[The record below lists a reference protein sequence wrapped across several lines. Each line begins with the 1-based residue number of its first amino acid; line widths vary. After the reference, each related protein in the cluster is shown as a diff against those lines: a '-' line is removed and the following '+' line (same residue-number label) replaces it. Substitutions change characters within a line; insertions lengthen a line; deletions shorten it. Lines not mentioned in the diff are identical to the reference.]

1 MCRSGRAGSGQLKIL
16 GVGLGAG
23 AAGAGVVT
31 GVGAGVSLA
40 ALQAAARTTSEPS
53 TARRREPR
61 VMRGTLL
68 CNAGEAGKGPDILD
82 DEAGARGPPLSR
94 LSACR
99 CRWGSPRKA
108 TPMAPS
114 HHLQPSIG
122 TAEAPRA
129 RGATS
134 AANSSF
140 ASEEQRSARG
150 CIGAL
155 CGGAGGGT

>member
-1 MCRSGRAGSGQLKIL
+1 RGGGR
-16 GVGLGAG
+16 GLA
-23 AAGAGVVT
+23 
-31 GVGAGVSLA
+31 LA
-40 ALQAAARTTSEPS
+40 ARGVAGRTSGDRS
-53 TARRREPR
+53 TARRRKPR
-61 VMRGTLL
+61 FRRGTLL
-68 CNAGEAGKGPDILD
+68 CKAGEAGKGPAILD

-99 CRWGSPRKA
+99 CRWRSPRKA
-108 TPMAPS
+108 PPLAPS

-122 TAEAPRA
+122 SAEAPRA